1 VCFVNR
7 AVNNF
12 EGHRDAILAVS
23 WSPTNDYVLA
33 TGSMDNTVRLWDI
46 RKAGYILSLDQYDTP
61 DVTTQNKK
69 HKILVNR
76 VSTATAHTGAVTGLR
91 FTPDGR
97 NLLTT
102 GIFTGNNLVMWQ
114 EPIIE

>member
-1 VCFVNR
+1 M
-7 AVNNF
+7 AV
-12 EGHRDAILAVS
+12 G

-33 TGSMDNTVRLWDI
+33 TGTIYTNSTKLIKYKGSLDNTVRIWDI
-46 RKAGYILSLDQYDTP
+46 RKAGYILSLDQYDTT

-97 NLLTT
+97 HLLTT
-102 GIFTGNNLVMWQ
+102 GI
-114 EPIIE
+114 